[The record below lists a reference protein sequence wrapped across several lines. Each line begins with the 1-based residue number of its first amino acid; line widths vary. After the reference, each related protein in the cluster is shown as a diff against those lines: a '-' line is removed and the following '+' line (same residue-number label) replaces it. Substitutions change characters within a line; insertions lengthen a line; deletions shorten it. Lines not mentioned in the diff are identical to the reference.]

1 MIVSTKRWWRT
12 VPCPNELW
20 LRTHRLYQLGGF
32 PAIYKM
38 NNETPRNAKELIG
51 ILCFFHYGRISE
63 EIFEQAWENRSRNV
77 SKGIDN
83 LLYTS
88 TTSCQKADTGWDP
101 TASYSLIMYD
111 ASDHPMSMHPLVET
125 WARDRLTEGSQNHCW
140 AVASSTLSSINSE
153 DYKRLTRWWPAD
165 LLMPQIE

>member
-1 MIVSTKRWWRT
+1 
-12 VPCPNELW
+12 
-20 LRTHRLYQLGGF
+20 
-32 PAIYKM
+32 M

-63 EIFEQAWENRSRNV
+63 EIFAQAWKNRSRNV

-101 TASYSLIMYD
+101 TEIREAAHLLASYSLIMYD
-111 ASDHPMSMHPLVET
+111 ALDHPMSMHPLVET

-153 DYKRLTRWWPAD
+153 DYKRLTR
-165 LLMPQIE
+165 